1 MGMRDSLLNV
11 LRRVGKPGEL
21 LNAEDGALILVLPY
35 GGRVLGLY
43 AAENDENFLWTHPAL
58 EAVDA
63 AHAFFSSDAWHN
75 SGGDRTWL
83 APEADFFLPKYPET
97 RVYVQPRQLDPG
109 SYVCR
114 RRLGAIDLENRLA
127 LRSSRTRQEVTL
139 RIIRSVEPAANPL
152 RNEQHLAALEN
163 LEFAGY
169 TLHTS
174 LEILEGDS
182 GNGIGLWSLLQLP
195 QGGEML
201 IPTWSR
207 AEPRVYFGQIPA
219 GDLAIEERL
228 IRYALRAK
236 GEQKIG
242 VRALAATG
250 RAGYLRT
257 SGAKASLVVR
267 NFTVNPSGLYADVA
281 WDDPADLGYAVQ
293 ACNVNSQ
300 WGAFGELEY
309 HVPAI
314 GGPSGRTRCEDT
326 SRVWAFR
333 GGVESIRALAH
344 LLLGA

>member
-1 MGMRDSLLNV
+1 MRERLLDV
-11 LRRVGKPGEL
+11 LRAVGKPAEL
-21 LNAEDGALILVLPY
+21 LNAADGALLVVLPY
-35 GGRVLGLY
+35 GGRILGLY

-58 EAVDA
+58 EAVGA
-63 AHAFFSSDAWHN
+63 AQAFFSSDTWHN

-83 APEADFFLPKYPET
+83 APEADFFLPKYPKT

-109 SYVCR
+109 SYECR
-114 RRLGAIDLENRLA
+114 RRLGAIDLENRLT
-127 LRSSRTRQEVTL
+127 LRSSRTKQDVTL

-152 RNEQHLAALEN
+152 RNEPHLAALED

-174 LEILEGDS
+174 LEILAGSAD
-182 GNGIGLWSLLQLP
+182 NGVGLWSLLQLP
-195 QGGEML
+195 HGGEML
-201 IPTWSR
+201 IPAWSR
-207 AEPRVYFGQIPA
+207 VEPKVYFGQIPPEA
-219 GDLAIEERL
+219 LRIEDRL
-228 IRYALRAK
+228 IRYAVCAQ

-250 RAGYLRT
+250 RVGYLRCEGPAWT
-257 SGAKASLVVR
+257 LVVR
-267 NFTVNPSGLYADVA
+267 NFTVNPSGTYVDVP

-314 GGPSGRTRCEDT
+314 GGPSGLTRCEDT
-326 SRVWAFR
+326 SQVWAFR
-333 GGVESIRALAH
+333 GGPEPIRVLAD